1 MIGNFFYWSHLP
13 LLQVLATNLHATP
26 SEAGLLV
33 SASGWGSLFAS
44 IYVAK
49 LNPRRTGVLYCTGI
63 FLANVALPGATLP
76 YFWVAFGAVATSGF
90 LAGLFGAVQ
99 SALVMS
105 MVRTLPTLQGARA
118 VGHR

>member
-1 MIGNFFYWSHLP
+1 M
-13 LLQVLATNLHATP
+13 LQVLATNLHATP